1 MKLDDI
7 AKMAIDEVSAEL
19 EKIETIAKRKENET
33 PHEKELP
40 AKDTSVEVG
49 GQKAQE
55 PSQSAI
61 SAQDESRDIIS
72 NEEIFLKNLRERIE
86 VLFEGLNEMPKENLQ
101 SRLELTLKFLEF
113 VLANVENR
121 LENLPK

>member
-19 EKIETIAKRKENET
+19 EKIETIAKRKDEAQR
-33 PHEKELP
+33 EKEPP
-40 AKDTSVEVG
+40 AKDVSIDVSA
-49 GQKAQE
+49 QKAHE
-55 PSQSAI
+55 PSQIAI
-61 SAQDESRDIIS
+61 PTQDESRHIIS

-113 VLANVENR
+113 TLANVENR